1 MQLDEQI
8 REALALEARA
18 IPAEAIERLRR
29 IDYHPRRHA
38 LAPPLAAGALVAAGA
53 TAGTLLALGGAG
65 SQEAFA
71 GWSARPTRA
80 PVGQASVVEAK
91 CAARMAEVSRM
102 PRPSKNGVSIS
113 ISPEPLLADTRGPY
127 TLVLYPQVLCFSGPD
142 FVSLRGNMVAAGVS
156 IGTAY
161 RDGGPYTIAQGPA
174 ALDASAVT
182 LALDHGSSVQ
192 ATVGHSSF
200 VAWWPG
206 ASRPTSVTITSPSG
220 TRTEPLSYPRT
231 STPPGTK
238 PARGQTS
245 RSEHA
250 R

>member
-1 MQLDEQI
+1 
-8 REALALEARA
+8 
-18 IPAEAIERLRR
+18 
-29 IDYHPRRHA
+29 
-38 LAPPLAAGALVAAGA
+38 
-53 TAGTLLALGGAG
+53 
-65 SQEAFA
+65 
-71 GWSARPTRA
+71 
-80 PVGQASVVEAK
+80 
-91 CAARMAEVSRM
+91 MAEVSRM

-113 ISPEPLLADTRGPY
+113 ISTEPLLADTRGPY
-127 TLVLYPQVLCFSGPD
+127 TLVLYPQTLCFSGPD

-174 ALDASAVT
+174 APDANAVT
-182 LALDHGSSVQ
+182 LALDDGTSVQ

-200 VAWWPG
+200 VAWWPS

-220 TRTEPLSYPRT
+220 TRTQSLSYPPAP
-231 STPPGTK
+231 TPPTTK
-238 PARGQTS
+238 EVRGQTS